1 MCGPIF
7 GATDKVAKYDPG
19 TNQWTLFDLPT
30 RGTESRHISLLERD
44 GQPLRIIIA
53 YERARKVAVL
63 TPRSDAEIQALKAQA
78 DR

>member
-1 MCGPIF
+1 
-7 GATDKVAKYDPG
+7 
-19 TNQWTLFDLPT
+19 
-30 RGTESRHISLLERD
+30 LLERD
-44 GQPLRIIIA
+44 GQPLRIIIP